1 MLLEALV
8 QRFRPL
14 MQLVPAVLLVAC
26 GNQFGPVD
34 LEGRWAV
41 TAYYAGGTLR
51 CTVRASLEFP
61 ADPASGPGSYQDERV
76 DCFDGTVP
84 LTTPLRSYGVVHSI
98 ENLSFAFVPYPNV
111 DHTAPDAPCSALRFE
126 GNMGT
131 NFMRGTVHTLQLPC
145 QGTYLLMQGTWR
157 ATRVAG

>member
-1 MLLEALV
+1 MRAWV
-8 QRFRPL
+8 HRFRWL
-14 MQLVPAVLLVAC
+14 GQLAPAVLLAAC
-26 GNQFGPVD
+26 GDVFGPVD
-34 LEGRWAV
+34 LGGRWEV
-41 TAYYAGGTLR
+41 TAYYTGGTLR
-51 CTVRASLEFP
+51 CRVWASLEFP
-61 ADPASGPGSYQDERV
+61 ADPVSGPGSYQDERV

-111 DHTAPDAPCSALRFE
+111 DHTAADAPCAALRFD

-131 NFMRGTVHTLQLPC
+131 DFMRGTVHTIPLPC

-157 ATRVAG
+157 ASRVGR